1 MRNDIGQLTPAAAGY
16 YNFPGFKGDRFEFK
30 RIVGP
35 KKNDTV
41 TVSLLDDN
49 KKIKTVL
56 LH

>member
-35 KKNDTV
+35 EKNETV